1 MKQTVKNQ
9 ALNTAL
15 CSYDL
20 QTLRSLGNFLLEYGG
35 FRECAAYRS
44 GRELLREI
52 SEGRRYDALIL
63 DEQMQDMDA
72 LEFLGKLQQI
82 RPNPQPVTVVMS
94 AHAFLKRLDRA
105 LPAGVDFCFLKPLQA
120 GVLAHRIQNFY
131 HEHSET
137 VHIYCSQLCKKFGV
151 QDDTANCLYLADAE
165 FLVWQSDTK
174 LAIRKEVILP
184 VSEAHGVSLASV
196 DSGLRRLIER
206 MEAANTDA
214 YCHFKQETG
223 LSGERPT
230 IGCLIYAMKRY
241 GMAEREGN
249 S

>member
-1 MKQTVKNQ
+1 MKQIVKKRI
-9 ALNTAL
+9 LNTAL

-35 FRECAAYRS
+35 FHECAAYRS
-44 GRELLREI
+44 GKELLREMQ
-52 SEGRRYDALIL
+52 EGRHYDALVL
-63 DEQMQDMDA
+63 DEQLQDMDA
-72 LEFLGKLQQI
+72 LEFLSKLQQI
-82 RPNPQPVTVVMS
+82 KQNPQPVTVVMA

-120 GVLAHRIQNFY
+120 GALAHRIQNFY
-131 HEHSET
+131 NEHSEA
-137 VHIYCSQLCKKFGV
+137 VHAYCNQLCKEFGV

-165 FLVWQSDTK
+165 FLVWQSETK
-174 LAIRKEVILP
+174 LAIRKEIILP
-184 VSEAHGVSLASV
+184 VSEAHGVSQASV

-214 YCHFKQETG
+214 YCRFKQETG

-241 GMAEREGN
+241 GTANREGN